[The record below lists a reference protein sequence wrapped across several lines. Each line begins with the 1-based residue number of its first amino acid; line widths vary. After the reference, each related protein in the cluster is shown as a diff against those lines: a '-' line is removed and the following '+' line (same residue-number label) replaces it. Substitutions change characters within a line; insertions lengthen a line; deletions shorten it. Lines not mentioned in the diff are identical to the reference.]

1 MVTRQNEKKVQAG
14 SVRFKDMIDL
24 YAPIELQMDPTRMK
38 NNTDLYACERINLIQ
53 ILLLRSTIEKFSREN
68 FKQEILNLNFKFNI

>member
-24 YAPIELQMDPTRMK
+24 YAPIEL
-38 NNTDLYACERINLIQ
+38 
-53 ILLLRSTIEKFSREN
+53 
-68 FKQEILNLNFKFNI
+68 